1 MEYCFAEVNL
11 ANYAHNLGEI
21 KRYLPQGT
29 KIMAVIKAN
38 AYGCGIVEI
47 AKTAIEC
54 GIYALGVARIDEA
67 LIVRNALPNARI
79 LILGYTAKEFL
90 EKAIAQNI
98 ELCVYHKDIA
108 EAISREAVAQG
119 KIARI
124 HIKIDTGM
132 GRIGYLCGGNSFWG
146 NHLRCFG
153 DKISLDEPQVLSRS
167 FRAKTTQSTTAIPSV
182 VDSTQS
188 VESSKKNSASAHQ
201 ISPDSW
207 CKKTES
213 KGAVVPPADFLL
225 ESEKRG
231 SPPKSEKRQLLAR
244 RGSVVGGAA
253 LLRKEKGESNKLK
266 NDDLVESNTDSALDE
281 IESIA
286 NLPSVQ
292 IAGVFTHFSSADEDD
307 LSYTKM
313 QCDRYSAFVEALES
327 RGIRGFIRHCSNSA
341 GIFSYPK
348 GVFDMVRVGII
359 SYGISPFASA
369 TLPIALKPVLSL
381 KARVVHIKTLPKG
394 SAISYGR
401 TFTTSASAQIA
412 TVCVGY
418 ADGYSRLLSNKA
430 EVLIRGKRAKVVG
443 SVCMDQICVDISGID
458 GVQIGDEAVLFGV
471 DEWGNEISPDELAHK
486 IGTISYEII
495 CAVSNRVPRVY
506 RD

>member
-11 ANYAHNLGEI
+11 ANYAHNLGAI
-21 KRYLPQGT
+21 RQYLPQGA

-47 AKTAIEC
+47 AKTATEC

-90 EKAIAQNI
+90 SEAIAQNI

-132 GRIGYLCGGNSFWG
+132 GRIGYLCGGNSSLEL
-146 NHLRCFG
+146 HSADFG
-153 DKISLDEPQVLSRS
+153 IFGASQTSSLVSAPKIPKNYESQTEN
-167 FRAKTTQSTTAIPSV
+167 PSV

-188 VESSKKNSASAHQ
+188 VESNKKQSARSANPCKSFCYFWL
-201 ISPDSW
+201 SP
-207 CKKTES
+207 K
-213 KGAVVPPADFLL
+213 
-225 ESEKRG
+225 
-231 SPPKSEKRQLLAR
+231 
-244 RGSVVGGAA
+244 
-253 LLRKEKGESNKLK
+253 
-266 NDDLVESNTDSALDE
+266 VESPLPLNPNLPNEANSQNLAQKSVKSTTESALDE
-281 IESIA
+281 IAQISQLENI
-286 NLPSVQ
+286 Q

-307 LSYTKM
+307 LSYTQM
-313 QCDRYSAFVEALES
+313 QCDRYSAFIKALES
-327 RGIRGFIRHCSNSA
+327 RGIHSFIRHCSNSA

-359 SYGISPFASA
+359 SYGISPFANA

-381 KARVVHIKTLPKG
+381 KARVVHIKTLPKD

-401 TFTTSASAQIA
+401 TFTTSASARIA
-412 TVCVGY
+412 TICVGY

-471 DEWGNEISPDELAHK
+471 DKWGNEISPDELAHK

-495 CAVSNRVPRVY
+495 CAVSNRVPRIY
-506 RD
+506 KH